1 MNTIHKAARLA
12 GLLAL
17 GLGAGSVQ
25 AATTVCAS
33 NAAGLNN
40 ALVTLAANS
49 PTPMT
54 IRIEQGAYAL
64 GAMAMRAQSPIAI
77 EGGYQPGTNCT
88 QRAVDPAN
96 TVLDFGGGFV
106 QFWQEQGSPRASLVV
121 DGLTLRHGR
130 QLSLW
135 AGTPDIGDITLR
147 RVRVTDFVGNS
158 AAETTMPVTMY
169 ATRGNLVVENVLFD
183 ALTQIP
189 TNHCAID
196 VQMSGDAYANLRFVT
211 AALQGGDDLCVRA
224 LEPSG
229 ARKVDIVDSL
239 IWKVW
244 PNANPSQ
251 LYGAHDSGGGSLDVN
266 VINSGF
272 SDLDPNRWGTWV
284 VTNPIYNAPNWVDA
298 LNGDFHLKP
307 PTTSIDAG
315 TTQIPHGSVPPTD
328 IEGNPRPYAGSLPDP
343 GAYEYQVP
351 SVPST
356 VVVNNNDSGA
366 GSLRQAVHNAN
377 LNGGGNIT
385 FAIPGPC
392 PRLIALASPLEPIT
406 TAVTIDAT
414 TQPGS
419 TTNTSPTAFDAN
431 LCVALVPANIGMA
444 NALKVASDAPDAA
457 SLTVRGL
464 FFGAFNQPLMLL
476 GGNDHRIV
484 GNQFG
489 GTIGGAAIPGATLN
503 AISIGANASG
513 SLIVGGDNP
522 ADRNVIGGANNPVGA
537 GISVQGSISGCQ
549 IVNNLVGLDAD
560 GLTARPNTTGIN
572 LNGSGCELRGN
583 RIAYSYHD
591 GIWVQGDNNML
602 VRNVI
607 GRDAN
612 GQAAQN
618 GGLYGESFIGW
629 GIRVSGSG
637 NTIGLGNGYAYDG
650 QYHANDVRYN
660 AQGGIGITDG
670 SGNVVRGNVVTDN
683 GIVHD
688 GQAMDIDLGGD
699 GITPNFMPNPGT
711 GPNGLQN
718 HPQITGIAYGSA
730 PNLGQANVTATI
742 GGILH
747 AAPGQYRVDVYFAQ
761 SSCEVDG
768 RGHAENYIANTT
780 VVIGPGATAQTFAAP
795 AVLPVYF
802 PPASLV
808 ANATDS
814 AGNSSELGPCV
825 VQDTIFADGMD
836 D

>member
-1 MNTIHKAARLA
+1 MNTIHKAAWLA
-12 GLLAL
+12 SLVL
-17 GLGAGSVQ
+17 GLAAGMAQ

-33 NAAGLNN
+33 NAAGLKN
-40 ALVTLAANS
+40 ALTSLAANS
-49 PTPMT
+49 PTPMM
-54 IRIEQGAYAL
+54 IRIEQGTYAL
-64 GAMAMRAQSPIAI
+64 GAITMDAQSPTTI
-77 EGGYQPGTNCT
+77 EGGYQPGTNCA
-88 QRAVDPAN
+88 QRTVDPAN
-96 TVLDFGGGFV
+96 TVLDFGGNFV
-106 QFWQEQGSPRASLVV
+106 QLWQDKGSPRASLVV

-135 AGTPDIGDITLR
+135 AGSPDIGDITLR
-147 RVRVTDFVGNS
+147 RVRVTGFVGNS
-158 AAETTMPVTMY
+158 AAETTMPVTMSV
-169 ATRGNLVVENVLFD
+169 TKGNLVAENVVFD
-183 ALTQIP
+183 ALTQVS

-196 VQMSGDAYANLRFVT
+196 LQMSGDAYANLRFVT
-211 AALQGGDDLCVRA
+211 AGLQGGDDLCVRA
-224 LEPSG
+224 LAPSG

-244 PNANPSQ
+244 PNASPSE
-251 LYGAHDSGGGSLDVN
+251 LTGLHDDQAGGTLDVHI
-266 VINSGF
+266 INSGF
-272 SDLDPNRWGTWV
+272 YGLDPSRWGTWV
-284 VTNPIYNAPNWVDA
+284 VTNPIYNAPNWVNA

-356 VVVNNNDSGA
+356 VVTNANDSGA

-377 LNGGGNIT
+377 LNGGGNVT
-385 FAIPGPC
+385 FAIPGAC
-392 PRLIALASPLEPIT
+392 PRVITLVSPLEPIT
-406 TAVTIDAT
+406 SAVTIDGT

-419 TTNTSPTAFDAN
+419 STNASATAFDAK
-431 LCVALVPANIGMA
+431 LCIELLPANTGMA

-464 FFGAFNQPLMLL
+464 FFGTFNQPLMLL

-503 AISIGANASG
+503 AISIGASASG

-537 GISVQGSISGCQ
+537 GISVQGTISGCQ

-560 GLTARPNTTGIN
+560 GLTAQPNTVGI
-572 LNGSGCELRGN
+572 LLKGSGCELRGN
-583 RIAYSYHD
+583 RVADSHYD
-591 GIWVQGDNNML
+591 GIWVQGDDNVL
-602 VRNVI
+602 VRNVV

-612 GQAAQN
+612 GQVGQN
-618 GGLYGESFIGW
+618 GGLYGGSPMGW
-629 GIRVSGSG
+629 GIHVTGSG

-670 SGNVVRGNVVTDN
+670 SGNVVRGNVVMNN
-683 GIVHD
+683 GIAHD
-688 GQAMDIDLGGD
+688 GMAMDIDLGGD
-699 GITPNFMPNPGT
+699 GISPNALPNPGT

-718 HPQITGIAYGSA
+718 HPLITGVSYATA
-730 PNLGQANVTATI
+730 PGLGQANVPATVS
-742 GGILH
+742 GLLYG
-747 AAPGQYRVDVYFAQ
+747 APGKYRVDLYFAQ
-761 SSCEVDG
+761 SRCEPDS
-768 RGHAENYIANTT
+768 RGHAESYVANTT
-780 VVIGPGATAQTFAAP
+780 VVIGPGATSQTFATSTT
-795 AVLPVYF
+795 LPIYF

-808 ANATDS
+808 ANATDA
-814 AGNSSELGPCV
+814 AGNSSELGPCIAE
-825 VQDTIFADGMD
+825 DTIFASGSDI
-836 D
+836 